1 MMTDGPKSPTK
12 AQRIATARSTARLAA
27 VQAIYQIEMTSVS
40 SASVV
45 NEFNRFPLGDEASQE
60 DAFVDA
66 DEAMFGEL
74 VTGTQANLVELDA
87 EIAKVLSAE
96 WPLERLEM
104 VLRAILRVGAYELAF
119 RIDVPARVVINEYVD
134 IAHAFF
140 AGKEPGMVNGVLDKL
155 AHGIRVTEM
164 GRDKSS

>member
-1 MMTDGPKSPTK
+1 MTDSPKPPSRP
-12 AQRIATARSTARLAA
+12 QRNATARSTARLAA
-27 VQAIYQIEMTSVS
+27 VQAIYQIEMTSVTP
-40 SASVV
+40 ASVV
-45 NEFNRFPLGDEASQE
+45 TEFNRFPLGEEAAGE
-60 DAFVDA
+60 AALVDA
-66 DEAMFGEL
+66 DEEMFGEL
-74 VTGTQANLVELDA
+74 VNGTQSHLVELDA
-87 EIAKVLSAE
+87 EISKVLSAE

-155 AHGIRVTEM
+155 AHGIRVAEM
-164 GRDKSS
+164 GRDKPH

>member
-1 MMTDGPKSPTK
+1 MSDSPKTPPK
-12 AQRIATARSTARLAA
+12 PQRSSTARSTARLAA
-27 VQAIYQIEMTSVS
+27 VQAVYQIEMTSVPP
-40 SASVV
+40 ASVV
-45 NEFNRFPLGDEASQE
+45 NEFNRFPLGDEASGD
-60 DAFVDA
+60 DALVDA

-74 VTGTQANLVELDA
+74 VTGTQAHLVELDA
-87 EIAKVLSAE
+87 EISKVLSAE

-155 AHGIRVTEM
+155 AHGIRVAEM
-164 GRDKSS
+164 GRDKSH

>member
-1 MMTDGPKSPTK
+1 
-12 AQRIATARSTARLAA
+12 
-27 VQAIYQIEMTSVS
+27 
-40 SASVV
+40 
-45 NEFNRFPLGDEASQE
+45 
-60 DAFVDA
+60 
-66 DEAMFGEL
+66 MFGEL
-74 VTGTQANLVELDA
+74 VTGTQSNLVELDA
-87 EIAKVLSAE
+87 EISKVLAAE

-164 GRDKSS
+164 GRDKSP

>member
-1 MMTDGPKSPTK
+1 MSEDQKSNPKQPRH
-12 AQRIATARSTARLAA
+12 AAARSSARLAA
-27 VQAIYQIEMTSVS
+27 VQAVYQIEMTSVTPD
-40 SASVV
+40 AVV
-45 NEFNRFPLGDEASQE
+45 TEFNRFPLSGEASGD
-60 DAFVDA
+60 DALVDA

-74 VTGTQANLVELDA
+74 VTGTQSHIGELDA
-87 EIAKVLSAE
+87 EISKVLSTE

-119 RIDVPARVVINEYVD
+119 RIDVPARVVITEYVD

-155 AHGIRVTEM
+155 AHGIRVAEM
-164 GRDKSS
+164 SRDKPN

>member
-1 MMTDGPKSPTK
+1 MTDSPKSLTK
-12 AQRIATARSTARLAA
+12 AQRHATARSTARLAA
-27 VQAIYQIEMTSVS
+27 VQAIYQIEMTSVPP
-40 SASVV
+40 ASVV
-45 NEFNRFPLGDEASQE
+45 TEFNRFPLGDEASGE
-60 DAFVDA
+60 SDFVDA

-74 VTGTQANLVELDA
+74 VTGTQSNLSELDA
-87 EIAKVLSAE
+87 EISKVLSAE

-134 IAHAFF
+134 IAHPFF

-164 GRDKSS
+164 GRDKST